1 MSNQFNPTLAYL
13 YRRWLV
19 RQLIKEI
26 PKGRFLEVG
35 IGSGNLYIEL
45 LVSGSTGLCVDFNRT
60 LVEAHQCQKT
70 ESDEVE
76 FKAMDFFDLNGLF
89 DLVLAFEVLEHY
101 EEDLKCL
108 ERFWELL
115 KPNGLLLISVPAHGH
130 RWTSND
136 TAAGH
141 ARRYE
146 RVEIIRKI
154 ELSGFK
160 VKSCWCY
167 GFPVLNWTYPL
178 SSALFPNRKRGT
190 FPKGS
195 TQGVSITSR
204 TLMNYEKTHQS
215 GTRIFVRFSKW
226 LLKEWLWLPLLQMQ
240 WPTLNRDI
248 GIGYIIK
255 CQKINSKDYR

>member
-1 MSNQFNPTLAYL
+1 MSNQFNPTLGYL

-19 RQLIKEI
+19 RHLIKEI
-26 PKGRFLEVG
+26 PKGKFLEVG
-35 IGSGNLYIEL
+35 IGSGNLYREL
-45 LVSGSTGLCVDFNRT
+45 LIRGFTGLCVDFNRI
-60 LVEAHQCQKT
+60 LVERHQCQKT
-70 ESDEVE
+70 DSDAVE
-76 FKAMDFFDLNGLF
+76 FKATDFFDLNGLF
-89 DLVLAFEVLEHY
+89 DLILAFEVLEHY
-101 EEDLKCL
+101 KEDLQCL
-108 ERFWELL
+108 ERFWKLL
-115 KPNGLLLISVPAHGH
+115 NPNGLLLISVPAHVH

-146 RVEIIRKI
+146 KVEIIRKI

-178 SSALFPNRKRGT
+178 SSALFPNRKGEI
-190 FPKGS
+190 FSKGI
-195 TQGVSITSR
+195 TQGVGTTSQ

-226 LLKEWLWLPLLQMQ
+226 LLKEWLWLPLLKIQ

-255 CQKINSKDYR
+255 CQKINSKDCR